1 MVFLKKSKTQGSNVI
16 SIKELRYKALNDGA
30 KITTFYEL
38 TKIQFT
44 INNE

>member
-1 MVFLKKSKTQGSNVI
+1 MVFLKKSKTQGPNVI

-30 KITTFYEL
+30 KITTFFEM
-38 TKIQFT
+38 TKFQLT